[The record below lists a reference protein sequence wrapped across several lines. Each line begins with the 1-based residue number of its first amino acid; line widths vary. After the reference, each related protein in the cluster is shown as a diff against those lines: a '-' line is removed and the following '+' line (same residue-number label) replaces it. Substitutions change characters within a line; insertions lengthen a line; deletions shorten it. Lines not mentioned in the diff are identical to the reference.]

1 MAPSA
6 SSWGICRARS
16 AALFGLLLA
25 GLAGCASLPSQNG
38 RRVSSAYTDTAETRL
53 GRALAP
59 KLQAHP
65 GLDGIV
71 PLREGVDAFAAR
83 ALLARTAQRSLDIQY
98 YIWRSDSSGL
108 LLFDALRSAADRG
121 VRVRLL
127 LDDNNTA
134 GLDPLLAAL
143 DAHPNIEVRLFNPYV
158 HRQQRLLGLLTDFGR
173 LNRRMHN
180 KSFTADNQ
188 VSIVGGRNIG
198 DEYFDAS
205 PGVSFVD
212 LDVMTLGPVV
222 QEISRDFDRYWASAS
237 SYPLASLLASDDPV
251 APADLARQAARIRQS
266 PAAQAYAQAL
276 EESPVLQTL
285 LDDNAPVL
293 WAPARLVSDE
303 PSKGL
308 NAARREDML
317 LPRLVAILGQPRKE
331 LLLVTPYF
339 VPTAAGMR
347 GLASLTASGTQVSIL
362 TNALEATDVPAVHAG
377 YAKWRAQLLQAGVRL
392 YEMKRTALTA
402 EPRRLRGMGSSSA
415 SSLHAKTIAVDG
427 QRLFVG
433 SFNFDPRSAR
443 LNTEMGLVID
453 SPQATEG
460 LSRDFAAGLRN
471 TAYEVHLDDHG
482 EVVWLDHGVEPARVL
497 KAEPGT
503 SVLKR
508 AWIDFLTLLPIEWLL

>member
-1 MAPSA
+1 MPPSA
-6 SSWGICRARS
+6 SSWCTRRAWG
-16 AALFGLLLA
+16 AALSGLLLL
-25 GLAGCASLPSQNG
+25 GLAACASLPPQDG
-38 RRVSSAYTDTAETRL
+38 RSVSSAYTDTADTRL
-53 GRALAP
+53 GRAIAP

-71 PLREGVDAFAAR
+71 PLEEGVDAFAAR

-98 YIWRSDSSGL
+98 YIWRSDSSGV
-108 LLFDALRSAADRG
+108 LLFDALRRAADRG

-205 PGVSFVD
+205 PGVSFLD

-237 SYPLASLLASDDPV
+237 SYPLASLLADEATV
-251 APADLARQAARIRQS
+251 VPADIAAQAARIRQA
-266 PAAQAYAQAL
+266 PATQAYAQAL
-276 EESPVLQTL
+276 HASPVVQTL
-285 LDDNAPVL
+285 LDDNSPTL

-308 NAARREDML
+308 NGARREDML
-317 LPRLVAILGQPRKE
+317 LPRLVAIVGQPRKE

-347 GLASLTASGTQVSIL
+347 GLASLVASGTQVSIL
-362 TNALEATDVPAVHAG
+362 TNALEATDVAVVHAG
-377 YAKWRAQLLQAGVRL
+377 YAKWRVRLLQAGIHL
-392 YEMKRTALTA
+392 YEMKRTAPTPA
-402 EPRRLRGMGSSSA
+402 RTRLRNLGSSA
-415 SSLHAKTIAVDG
+415 SSLHAKTFAVDG
-427 QRLFVG
+427 RRLFVG

-453 SPQATEG
+453 SPEATAG
-460 LSRDFAAGLRN
+460 MTRDFAAGLRN
-471 TAYEVHLDDHG
+471 TAYEVRLDDAG
-482 EVVWLDHGVEPARVL
+482 EVVWLDHSVEPARVL
-497 KAEPGT
+497 KEEPGT

-508 AWIDFLTLLPIEWLL
+508 AWIDLLSLLPLDWLL